1 MKARVKL
8 IEGMTWLGEANSG
21 HGVVMDA
28 SPEVGGRNL
37 GARPM
42 ELLLMG
48 LGGCTGINVKMILQK
63 SRQNLV
69 NCQIKISAD
78 RAPED
83 PKVFTK
89 INVHYILIGTA
100 LNETKVKRAID
111 LSAEKYCSVSK
122 MLNKTAEITHS
133 FEIRNL

>member
-8 IEGMTWLGEANSG
+8 IEGMTWLGEADSG

-48 LGGCTGINVKMILQK
+48 LGGCTGIDVKLILQK
-63 SRQNLV
+63 SRQNLTD
-69 NCQIKISAD
+69 CQIEISAD
-78 RAPED
+78 RASED

-89 INVHYILIGTA
+89 INVHYIVIGTN
-100 LNETKVKRAID
+100 LDETKVKRAID

-122 MLNKTAEITHS
+122 MLDKTAEITHS
-133 FEIRNL
+133 FEIRNV

>member
-1 MKARVKL
+1 MKARIKL
-8 IEGMTWLGEANSG
+8 IEGMTWLGEADSG
-21 HGVVMDA
+21 HGIIMDA

-48 LGGCTGINVKMILQK
+48 LGGCTGIDVKMILEK
-63 SRQNLV
+63 SRQNLTD
-69 NCQIKISAD
+69 CQMEITAE
-78 RAPED
+78 RAAED

-89 INVHYILIGTA
+89 INVHYIFTGTN
-100 LNETKVKRAID
+100 LDETKVKRAIN
-111 LSAEKYCSVSK
+111 LSADKYCSVSK
-122 MLNKTAEITHS
+122 MLDKTAEITHS

>member
-8 IEGMTWLGEANSG
+8 IEGMTWLGEADSG

-28 SPEVGGRNL
+28 APEVGGRNL

-42 ELLLMG
+42 ELVLIG
-48 LGGCTGINVKMILQK
+48 LGGCTGIDVKLILQK
-63 SRQNLV
+63 SRQAITD
-69 NCQIKISAD
+69 CQIDISAE
-78 RAPED
+78 RASED

-89 INVHYILIGTA
+89 INIHFTVIGTN
-100 LNETKVKRAID
+100 LDESKVKRAVD

-122 MLNKTAEITHS
+122 MLDKTAEIVHT
-133 FEIRNL
+133 FEIKNL

>member
-1 MKARVKL
+1 MKTRVKL
-8 IEGMTWLGEANSG
+8 VEGMTWLGEADSG
-21 HGVVMDA
+21 HGVIMDA

-48 LGGCTGINVKMILQK
+48 LGGCTGIDVKMILEK
-63 SRQNLV
+63 SRQKLV
-69 NCQIKISAD
+69 DCEMEITAE
-78 RAPED
+78 RATED

-89 INVHYILIGTA
+89 INVHYIFSGVNIDEA
-100 LNETKVKRAID
+100 KAKRAIE

-122 MLNKTAEITHS
+122 MLDKTAQITHS